1 VTAPADGILTPAF
14 ANTST
19 LASIA
24 NGNFRYICG
33 MTDLNIIKQMLT
45 LLKPELRDKYHVSSI
60 GLFGSVVR
68 DDFNPSSDIDIIVD
82 FSQPIGIEFI
92 DLADFIERKL
102 KKNVD
107 LVSKNGVKQKYYRT
121 IESEI
126 IYV

>member
-1 VTAPADGILTPAF
+1 MSDLNNIKQILT
-14 ANTST
+14 
-19 LASIA
+19 
-24 NGNFRYICG
+24 
-33 MTDLNIIKQMLT
+33 Q
-45 LLKPELRDKYHVSSI
+45 LKPELTAKYHVSSI

-68 DDFNPSSDIDIIVD
+68 DDFSPSSDVDIIVD
-82 FSQPIGIEFI
+82 FSKPIGIEFI

-121 IESEI
+121 FESEI